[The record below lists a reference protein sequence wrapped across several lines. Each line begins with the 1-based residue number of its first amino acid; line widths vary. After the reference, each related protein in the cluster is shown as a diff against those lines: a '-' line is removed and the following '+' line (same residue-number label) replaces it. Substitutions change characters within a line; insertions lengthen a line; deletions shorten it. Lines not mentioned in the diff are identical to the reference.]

1 LANEYDSRL
10 WQPPAPPS
18 PYVTH
23 ADMAPV
29 HTKIGSLEKG
39 QEQILSTYGHLRG
52 EMLSGFAEIRKAI
65 SDAAP
70 APDRGGV
77 NLSMREL
84 VLIAVSL
91 VLAGAVLGRVLGI
104 EQLMGG

>member
-1 LANEYDSRL
+1 
-10 WQPPAPPS
+10 
-18 PYVTH
+18 
-23 ADMAPV
+23 M

-39 QEQILSTYGHLRG
+39 QEQILQTYGHLRG

-65 SDAAP
+65 QDAAP
-70 APDRGGV
+70 APEREGV

-91 VLAGAVLGRVLGI
+91 VLAGGLLGRVVGI
-104 EQLMGG
+104 DRLMGG